1 MAKAEEDAISERCP
15 TGIDGLDGVLNG
27 GFPRGNTVLL
37 TGTCGTGKTS
47 LSLEFLIHGAEEGEV
62 GLFIAATETPAK
74 LKGSMIPYDFL
85 KPKMLDD
92 KIHFIHLDEVY
103 EAAGIGPEAKIDSKG
118 VKALTK
124 AVVQQVK
131 KRKAGRL
138 VIDSITSI
146 CARLTTEERIRDFI
160 SSLGDGLAKEDCTGL
175 LVSEVP
181 AGSDIYSPY
190 GVEEAVSDGV
200 VLLGNLERQGDLL
213 RTLQVVKMRGTT
225 HSRAKYILD
234 LTSAGVLLAPL
245 LKGGE

>member
-1 MAKAEEDAISERCP
+1 MATLEAANVERCL
-15 TGIDGLDGVLNG
+15 TGIDGLDSILNG
-27 GFPRGNTVLL
+27 GIPRGNTTLL

-47 LSLEFLIHGAEEGEV
+47 VGLEFIIHGADQGEV
-62 GLFIAATETPAK
+62 GLFIAATETPEK
-74 LKGSMIPYDFL
+74 LTGSMIPYDFL
-85 KPKMLDD
+85 TPKMLED
-92 KIHFIHLDEVY
+92 KIEFMHLEDFY
-103 EAAGIGPEAKIDSKG
+103 KAAGIDLESEIDSKG
-118 VKALTK
+118 VKSLIK
-124 AVVQQVK
+124 AIRDEVK
-131 KRKAGRL
+131 KKKAKRL

-146 CARLTTEERIRDFI
+146 CARLTTEDRIRDFI
-160 SSLGDGLAKEDCTGL
+160 SGLSDALAKVDCTAL

-225 HSRAKYILD
+225 HSRAKYIID

>member
-1 MAKAEEDAISERCP
+1 MAKVEGSDGERCQ
-15 TGIDGLDGVLNG
+15 TGIDGLDSILSG
-27 GFPRGNTVLL
+27 GIPRGNTTLV

-47 LSLEFLIHGAEEGEV
+47 LSLEFIIHGAEEGDV
-62 GLFIAATETPAK
+62 GLFIAATETPEK
-74 LKGSMIPYDFL
+74 LRGSMIPYDFL
-85 KPKMLDD
+85 KPKMLEE
-92 KIHFIHLDEVY
+92 KIEFMHLEDIY
-103 EAAGIGPEAKIDSKG
+103 EAAGVAREIVIDGDG
-118 VKALTK
+118 VKSLIK
-124 AVVQQVK
+124 AITDQVK
-131 KRKAGRL
+131 KKKAKRL

-146 CARLTTEERIRDFI
+146 CARLTTEDRIRDFI
-160 SSLGDGLAKEDCTGL
+160 SGLSDALARVECTAI

-181 AGSDIYSPY
+181 SGSNIYSPY

-245 LKGGE
+245 LKGGD

>member
-1 MAKAEEDAISERCP
+1 MAKVEGANGERCQ
-15 TGIDGLDGVLNG
+15 TGIDGLDSILSG
-27 GFPRGNTVLL
+27 GIPRGNTTLV

-47 LSLEFLIHGAEEGEV
+47 LSLEFIIHGAEEGDV
-62 GLFIAATETPAK
+62 GLFIAATETPEK
-74 LKGSMIPYDFL
+74 LTGSMIPYDFL
-85 KPKMLDD
+85 KPKMLED
-92 KIHFIHLDEVY
+92 KIHFMHLEEVY
-103 EAAGIGPEAKIDSKG
+103 KTAGIDLESEINSKG
-118 VKALTK
+118 VKALIK
-124 AVVQQVK
+124 AIVEQVK
-131 KRKAGRL
+131 RKKAKRL

-146 CARLTTEERIRDFI
+146 CARLTTEDRIRDFI
-160 SSLGDGLAKEDCTGL
+160 SGLSDSLAKVDCTAI

-213 RTLQVVKMRGTT
+213 RTLQVVKMRGTS

-245 LKGGE
+245 LKGGD